1 MPCTKCEDGK
11 YKWGINGMCAYD
23 TEQECIDANEGRA
36 EYTTDIVELVIDEK
50 SEDLSIDAIS
60 IVTAPAIEVDFVYFN
75 KQRENLTLAKVDKD
89 KKLLVSPA
97 LIPNKQIYRY
107 DANKDKEYY
116 VYFSQETVKQASQ
129 NFLKYFKNNNA
140 TIEHEQRVSG
150 VSVVESW
157 IVEDPKKDKSNL
169 YGFNLPKGTWFV
181 TMKIENP
188 EVWQLIKDKK
198 LKGLSIEGYFIDKM
212 QTMSSDIS
220 NDILLA
226 LNDILQEENQTK

>member
-1 MPCTKCEDGK
+1 M
-11 YKWGINGMCAYD
+11 
-23 TEQECIDANEGRA
+23 
-36 EYTTDIVELVIDEK
+36 
-50 SEDLSIDAIS
+50 
-60 IVTAPAIEVDFVYFN
+60 
-75 KQRENLTLAKVDKD
+75 
-89 KKLLVSPA
+89 LVSPA

>member
-1 MPCTKCEDGK
+1 MACTKCEDGK
-11 YKWGINGMCAYD
+11 YKWGVNGLCGY
-23 TEQECIDANEGRA
+23 ESKEECIDANEGRE
-36 EYTTDIVELVIDEK
+36 EYTTDIVELVIDEN
-50 SEDLSIDAIS
+50 SQDLSIDAIS

-75 KQRENLTLAKVDKD
+75 KQLENLTFAKIDKD
-89 KKLLVSPA
+89 KQLLVSPA

-107 DANKDKEYY
+107 DANQDKEYY
-116 VYFSQETVKQASQ
+116 VYFSKETVKQASQ

-140 TIEHEQRVSG
+140 TIEHEQKVSG

-157 IVEDPKKDKSNL
+157 IVEDPKKD
-169 YGFNLPKGTWFV
+169 
-181 TMKIENP
+181 NP

-212 QTMSSDIS
+212 QTMSSEIN

-226 LNDILQEENQTK
+226 LSEILQEENQTK